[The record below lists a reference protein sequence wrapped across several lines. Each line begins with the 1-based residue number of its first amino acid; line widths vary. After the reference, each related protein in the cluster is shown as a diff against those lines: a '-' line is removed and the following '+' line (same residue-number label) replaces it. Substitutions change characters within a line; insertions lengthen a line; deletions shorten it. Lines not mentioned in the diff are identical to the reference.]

1 MGTRGFISCLQLH
14 QLNRMAALDIGPLI
28 VGMQIDEHSATLFQR
43 VGELPELL
51 VGESVCAEEIGNAR
65 PL

>member
-1 MGTRGFISCLQLH
+1 
-14 QLNRMAALDIGPLI
+14 LNRMAALDIGPLI